1 MADENIE
8 EVTTTSQRAQ
18 SFPRAK
24 PRGLSPLATGL
35 LYGGAATA
43 IAGPVGLL
51 AGLFHGVLAQRNR
64 ENYLDSVARESYNSR
79 IRFEGINDQIKQE
92 LQIADPDEARLLRS
106 AQQQAEQ
113 GWRIL
118 QSGDPSG
125 RDLIEQAYATTQGIM
140 NADIQARKAEQ
151 ASQFNAQRGLITSA
165 APTLRDQYSTV
176 INNARQVDSISQRV
190 LSLTAD
196 PGFDPNKP
204 FNRAV
209 LAEMISVGGGMFRDN
224 PEGFWAG
231 LAAGGAGT
239 IVGSIAQGVDVL
251 LDTEK
256 FKITK
261 EDFNRLAI
269 NARKVAQQYGQ
280 QRLQEISQQAAG
292 LDNWARSVGVIPQ
305 DYSLSEYVSGGVKD
319 LQVAP
324 AAAVPS
330 VQPISN
336 TQPVPRQEAPTS
348 WQPRRSQG
356 PPRRARPQ
364 LVAPELTQPEMPEMF
379 SDDWFRERIGVP
391 TQRQRRPTN

>member
-1 MADENIE
+1 MADENVE
-8 EVTTTSQRAQ
+8 EVTTTGPRGE
-18 SFPRAK
+18 SFPRAQ

-35 LYGGAATA
+35 LYGGGAAA

-51 AGLFHGVLAQRNR
+51 AGLFHGILSKRNR
-64 ENYLDSVARESYNSR
+64 DSYLDSVARESYNSR

-125 RDLIEQAYATTQGIM
+125 RELIEQAYATTQGIM

-196 PGFDPNKP
+196 PDFDPNKP

-256 FKITK
+256 FKITR

-269 NARKVAQQYGQ
+269 NARKVTQQYGQ

-292 LDNWARSVGVIPQ
+292 LDNWARSVGAIPS
-305 DYSLSEYVSGGVKD
+305 DYSLRDYVSGGVSE

-330 VQPISN
+330 VRPLGN
-336 TQPVPRQEAPTS
+336 NQPVPRQEEPT

-364 LVAPELTQPEMPEMF
+364 LVAPELEQTDVTRF
-379 SDDWFRERIGVP
+379 SDDWFRERIGIP
-391 TQRQRRPTN
+391 TRPQRRPTN